1 MAQRIVSTTS
11 TNVAA
16 MKTEKTAMNTS
27 SRYDVS
33 HRRAKVF
40 P

>member
-1 MAQRIVSTTS
+1 MAQRIVSTIS

-33 HRRAKVF
+33 HRRAKVGA
-40 P
+40 

>member
-1 MAQRIVSTTS
+1 MAQRIVNTTS

-16 MKTEKTAMNTS
+16 MKTEKTAMNTP

-33 HRRAKVF
+33 HRRAIVDT
-40 P
+40 

>member
-1 MAQRIVSTTS
+1 MAQRIVKTTS

-16 MKTEKTAMNTS
+16 MKKEKTAMNMS

-33 HRRAKVF
+33 HGPATLDA
-40 P
+40 